1 MLEGRFFL
9 CKLKHKSLLNQLQ
22 SNAPGRKLDVASNPA
37 ASDIKP
43 NDEHGKSSTYGNPV
57 KVQYQKLKQIMII
70 ESAALLLA
78 AAMLVMMR
86 QTAVMGFMAILLDH
100 QQILIM
106 FIQTTA
112 ILRKVLSEEEQNAL
126 AATPAH
132 PVGYA
137 FYASCL
143 AGNLVEQLWNF
154 AWPSAIALIHPSL
167 LPVAVMGFF
176 TKLAIIVGGPLVGK
190 LLDHS
195 PRIPSSI
202 ALNVVQLAGIN
213 RPIALAQANAVLNR
227 IDLLCEIAGASLF
240 GILLS
245 KYDPVTCLKF
255 ATGLMIWSL
264 PIMIGLALLTNKLS
278 TGVLDHTRFSQTCC
292 RESTGAAVDDNS
304 IVDRGLE
311 TIKLGWKE
319 YMHQPVLPASLAYVL
334 LCFNVVLAP
343 GGLMTAFLTQRGVN
357 PSVIGGFS
365 GLCAFMGVLATFL
378 SATLVK
384 RLGILKAGA
393 AGLVFQASL
402 LTLAV
407 VIYWSGSLSHQSPL
421 LFFLGLIVL
430 SRLGHMSYDVVGAQ
444 ILQAGIPSSKANLIG
459 ATEISVASLAESLM
473 LGVAII
479 ANDISHFGFLAMLS
493 LLSVF
498 LIGGNEER
506 GLLTITGAKQVID
519 ISEYMFQNLHVDSY
533 RKREGCCGGVH
544 FSDVLMLNLDT
555 MSWNTLVTTGQ
566 GPGPR
571 DSHSAVLVGRQ
582 MFVFG
587 GTNGSKKVNDLH
599 VLDLATKE
607 WIRPQCKG
615 TSPCPRESHTA
626 TLIGDDRIIIFGGSG
641 EGEANYLNDLH
652 VLDLKT
658 MKWSSPE
665 VKGDIPVPRDSHG
678 AVTIGNELFVYG
690 GDRGDR
696 YHGNVDVLDA
706 DTMTWT
712 KIYVIGGVGDKHY
725 YNDVWVLDVVT
736 CSWTQLDMCGQQPQG
751 RFSHTAVV
759 TDSDIAIY
767 GGCGEDERPLNELLI
782 LQLGAEDPD
791 GRYNTSMCKIF
802 GKYWNHERGSR
813 QGMPCPA
820 VSDDKPKNGG
830 TVQNL
835 IGAEVCGRVDG
846 AFDSGL
852 LMTATVNGKIFR
864 GILFAPGPEVVSRGA
879 SLAQNPSRPANQII
893 NVQPFTNSNHM
904 ESSKPSRQPT
914 IFPVPESGQSF
925 RQTQMTRTYP
935 VIRASAS
942 LAKEPKLRSD
952 LQGVDLT
959 LGGPTASEHV
969 EQPLGQ

>member
-1 MLEGRFFL
+1 MG
-9 CKLKHKSLLNQLQ
+9 SLRNET
-22 SNAPGRKLDVASNPA
+22 ARKKAMWLSP
-37 ASDIKP
+37 
-43 NDEHGKSSTYGNPV
+43 
-57 KVQYQKLKQIMII
+57 KVQGFNPP
-70 ESAALLLA
+70 ERWGHSACYS
-78 AAMLVMMR
+78 R
-86 QTAVMGFMAILLDH
+86 GFVYI
-100 QQILIM
+100 
-106 FIQTTA
+106 
-112 ILRKVLSEEEQNAL
+112 
-126 AATPAH
+126 
-132 PVGYA
+132 
-137 FYASCL
+137 
-143 AGNLVEQLWNF
+143 
-154 AWPSAIALIHPSL
+154 
-167 LPVAVMGFF
+167 
-176 TKLAIIVGGPLVGK
+176 
-190 LLDHS
+190 
-195 PRIPSSI
+195 
-202 ALNVVQLAGIN
+202 
-213 RPIALAQANAVLNR
+213 
-227 IDLLCEIAGASLF
+227 F
-240 GILLS
+240 G
-245 KYDPVTCLKF
+245 
-255 ATGLMIWSL
+255 
-264 PIMIGLALLTNKLS
+264 
-278 TGVLDHTRFSQTCC
+278 
-292 RESTGAAVDDNS
+292 
-304 IVDRGLE
+304 
-311 TIKLGWKE
+311 
-319 YMHQPVLPASLAYVL
+319 
-334 LCFNVVLAP
+334 
-343 GGLMTAFLTQRGVN
+343 
-357 PSVIGGFS
+357 
-365 GLCAFMGVLATFL
+365 
-378 SATLVK
+378 
-384 RLGILKAGA
+384 
-393 AGLVFQASL
+393 
-402 LTLAV
+402 
-407 VIYWSGSLSHQSPL
+407 
-421 LFFLGLIVL
+421 
-430 SRLGHMSYDVVGAQ
+430 
-444 ILQAGIPSSKANLIG
+444 
-459 ATEISVASLAESLM
+459 
-473 LGVAII
+473 
-479 ANDISHFGFLAMLS
+479 
-493 LLSVF
+493 
-498 LIGGNEER
+498 
-506 GLLTITGAKQVID
+506 
-519 ISEYMFQNLHVDSY
+519 
-533 RKREGCCGGVH
+533 GCCGGVH

-696 YHGNVDVLDA
+696 YHGNVDVLDT

-712 KIYVIGGVGDKHY
+712 KLVVQGSSPGVRAGHAAVNKGKRIYVIGGVGDKHY

-802 GKYWNHERGSR
+802 GKYWNHERGRSPRTMFLGDGEIVRKGVHEPELETKQSFLLSSDTQYQKRKRTANSSFEADSEQEEHSLSVSQHSSPSQSDQEQTPVRKAAHFITTAQGFNLFNQLNQIPINFQPNNDAACYQKEPGNAVQRIPYNLKILREKRKPEQCVHVVHTGSR

-820 VSDDKPKNGG
+820 VLDDKPKNGG

-935 VIRASAS
+935 VISASAS